1 MDIKWKNRVRVGI
14 WLLLIAFGV
23 SGMMAGLV
31 FSSEYTKK
39 SYFETDEFDYE
50 LAQFISYLHLFE
62 LNDLSREEA
71 KERITV
77 SQEEIEEHRYRYGD
91 LTEQISS
98 INAQYEADIQ
108 FAQSEGNEE
117 LASAYREERDAK
129 IEDITLNFNSDEHI
143 EAKIRN
149 MKARQVDQ
157 YYQELE
163 RERAAFLT
171 YKSIFTYYLE
181 DTGTGNIYTNTTLNI
196 ADFDQV
202 FSTDKMIFMKRY
214 SGENGEYLP
223 MDGQLVHADDGFP
236 LFSYADMGNIEGV
249 IGIPKD
255 RTNNFIM
262 ESYDHYQQTQWLL
275 AGYFSLGLLL
285 TCAMIFRRKRIPF
298 KEVLPYQK
306 GLELYKRMPQDAGVI
321 LFIILVFLALDFV
334 DSLARKPLG
343 YSLSY
348 NLYYMLEGF
357 IINWLLAAVL
367 IGLCLVQGSYL
378 LTVAKEK
385 DEWGLYWERTL
396 LCRII
401 RAITE
406 TFSNRKVGTQ
416 MSFLLGMIYLM
427 GFGAI
432 FIGVEPTL
440 VIPYAIVLFLVGGPL
455 MLWLLKQVG
464 YFNKI
469 VSHAAT
475 VATGAVTAD
484 LPVKGKSAL
493 SELAD
498 AMNKMKDGV
507 QASQLEQA
515 KSERLKSELITN
527 VSHDLRTPLT
537 SIITYTELLKA
548 PDTTSEDRQAYIEI
562 IDRKSKRLK
571 VLIDDLFEASKMA
584 SGNIELVRERAD
596 IVQLLQQTLAEHN
609 ETIQASTLQFRVT
622 HEQTHV
628 FAFVDGQKLWRVFDN
643 VIANILHYSLE
654 HTRVYISSKRENG
667 QVIITFKNVTK
678 YELGDN
684 SEELFERFKRGDAS
698 RHTEG
703 SGLGLAIAKSI
714 IDLHGGSLTIEVD
727 GDLFKVIVVLDALDR

>member
-1 MDIKWKNRVRVGI
+1 MAIKWKSRVRVGL
-14 WLLLIAFGV
+14 WLLLITLGV
-23 SGMMAGLV
+23 SGIMAGLAH
-31 FSSEYTKK
+31 SSEYSKK
-39 SYFETDEFDYE
+39 SYFETEDFEHI
-50 LAQFISYLHLFE
+50 LTQFISYLHLFE

-71 KERITV
+71 KERIAV

-98 INAQYEADIQ
+98 INAQYEADIL
-108 FAQSEGNEE
+108 FAQNEGDEE

-129 IEDITLNFNSDEHI
+129 IEDITLNFKSDEHI
-143 EAKIRN
+143 EAKIRS
-149 MKARQVDQ
+149 MKARQVDE
-157 YYQELE
+157 YYRELE
-163 RERAAFLT
+163 RDRNAFLT
-171 YKSIFTYYLE
+171 FKGIFTYYLE
-181 DTGTGNIYTNTTLNI
+181 DTGTGNIYTNTTLNVD
-196 ADFDQV
+196 DFDQV
-202 FSTDKMIFMKRY
+202 FSADKMAFMKRY
-214 SGENGEYLP
+214 SAEAGEYLTINNDIVY
-223 MDGQLVHADDGFP
+223 MDDGFP
-236 LFSYADMGNIEGV
+236 LFSYTDIGNVEGV
-249 IGIPKD
+249 IAIPKE
-255 RTNNFIM
+255 RTNNFVM
-262 ESYDHYQQTQWLL
+262 ENYLRYQQNQWLL
-275 AGYFSLGLLL
+275 VGYFSLGLLL
-285 TCAMIFRRKRIPF
+285 SGVLFIRRKRIPF

-306 GLELYKRMPQDAGVI
+306 GLELYKRMPQDAGMI
-321 LFIILVFLALDFV
+321 LFMILVVLALDFV

-348 NLYYMLEGF
+348 NLYYMLESF
-357 IINWLLAAVL
+357 VINWLSAAVL

-378 LTVAKEK
+378 LTLAKEK
-385 DEWGLYWERTL
+385 DKWGLYWERTL

-401 RAITE
+401 QIVKE
-406 TFSNRKVGTQ
+406 TFANRKVGTQ
-416 MSFLLGMIYLM
+416 MLLLLGMIYLM
-427 GFGAI
+427 GFGTI
-432 FIGVEPTL
+432 FVGVEPTL
-440 VIPYAIVLFLVGGPL
+440 VIPYAFVFFLIGGPL
-455 MLWLLKQVG
+455 LLWLLKQVG

-475 VATGAVTAD
+475 VAAGAATAD
-484 LPVKGKSAL
+484 LPVKGQSAL

-507 QASQLEQA
+507 KASQLEQA

-609 ETIQASTLQFRVT
+609 ETIQASTLQFRVS
-622 HEQTHV
+622 HEQAHV

-643 VIANILHYSLE
+643 LIANILHYSLE

-667 QVIITFKNVTK
+667 QVVITFKNVTK

-698 RHTEG
+698 RHTDG

-714 IDLHGGSLTIEVD
+714 IDLHGGSLTIDVD
-727 GDLFKVIVVLDALDR
+727 GDLFKVIVVLDALEK